1 MNDYKPNSHRY
12 KEEQKKVPEKR
23 VQRIVSNTAKVKKT
37 GEFKKF
43 INNFVAEDATS
54 VKTYIVTD
62 VVIPAAKKL
71 ISDIVRDGIDMILYG
86 GSGTRKTSSSGSKIS
101 YRNYYDEKRD
111 DRHNTSSTTRFDYDN
126 VGFDTRGEADTALT
140 EMQEII
146 EVFGFVTVSDL
157 YEMANLN
164 APYTSNKYG
173 WMSVSTAKVYR
184 DRDGR
189 YYIKLPKASPID

>member
-1 MNDYKPNSHRY
+1 MNDYKPNSHKY

-23 VQRIVSNTAKVKKT
+23 VQRVVSNSAKVKKT
-37 GEFKKF
+37 GDFKKF
-43 INNFVAEDATS
+43 LNNFVAEDANS

-86 GSGTRKTSSSGSKIS
+86 GSNPRKTSSSGSKIS
-101 YRNYYDEKRD
+101 YRNYYDDKRD
-111 DRHNTSSTTRFDYDN
+111 DRHRTNTATRFDYDN
-126 VGFDTRGEADTALT
+126 VDFETRGEADAALT

-146 EVFGFVTVSDL
+146 DVFGFVTVSDL

-173 WMSVSTAKVYR
+173 WMSVATAEVVR
-184 DRDGR
+184 ARDGR